1 MYIRLTINKLKIIA
15 EGYHTIFF
23 RNFEEKKKGGGLSY
37 PQVPVGA
44 MYRFSLKKKKKLYT
58 MYVY

>member
-1 MYIRLTINKLKIIA
+1 MKIIA

-44 MYRFSLKKKKKLYT
+44 MYRFSLKKKKKT
-58 MYVY
+58 IHYVCILNKNLNNM

>member
-44 MYRFSLKKKKKLYT
+44 MYRFSLKKKKKL
-58 MYVY
+58 